1 MMSWRGESGGNLW
14 CPLLINTDDLTLT
27 LNPNAWTQMANMVF
41 VDMPAGT
48 GFCYSETQEGWISS
62 DTIQVAN
69 YKEFIKKFLSDNPK
83 FLENPLY
90 ISGISYSG
98 IIVPIVTL
106 ELYEG
111 NERGDQPA
119 INIQGYILCS
129 PLTNKFMDFNSRIE
143 YAHRMALISDDIYES
158 AINNCNGNY
167 VDTIQANSVCS
178 KSLQSYEECTS
189 RINFDNI
196 LEPVLD
202 DDEYDVIFLTLPPS
216 LSLYVWG
223 NMEAVQQALNVHQG
237 MVGKF
242 EEINSTL
249 HYNQGKNDTI
259 CYAYDIFS
267 SYSYHKKLSTK
278 SCRALIFSGDHDL
291 TFPYVGVE
299 QWIASLNLEVEAP
312 WKPFYV
318 DNQVGGYLTKY
329 VLNNYSLT
337 YATVKQPMMSP
348 NKGNR
353 GGRRYVM
360 NDEDEAD
367 KGDRSRRCRIP
378 TSAMNDVSDLGRSK
392 AKTMLTITNIN
403 NECQWRRGR

>member
-1 MMSWRGESGGNLW
+1 
-14 CPLLINTDDLTLT
+14 
-27 LNPNAWTQMANMVF
+27 MANMVF

-48 GFCYSETQEGWISS
+48 GFSYAETQEGWVSS

-69 YKEFIKKFLSDNPK
+69 YKDFIKK
-83 FLENPLY
+83 
-90 ISGISYSG
+90 
-98 IIVPIVTL
+98 
-106 ELYEG
+106 
-111 NERGDQPA
+111 
-119 INIQGYILCS
+119 GYILCS

-143 YAHRMALISDDIYES
+143 YAHRMALISDDIFES

-202 DDEYDVIFLTLPPS
+202 DDEYDIGTLA
-216 LSLYVWG
+216 LNEWG

-318 DNQVGGYLTKY
+318 DNQVGG
-329 VLNNYSLT
+329 
-337 YATVKQPMMSP
+337 
-348 NKGNR
+348 
-353 GGRRYVM
+353 
-360 NDEDEAD
+360 
-367 KGDRSRRCRIP
+367 
-378 TSAMNDVSDLGRSK
+378 
-392 AKTMLTITNIN
+392 
-403 NECQWRRGR
+403 

>member
-1 MMSWRGESGGNLW
+1 MGSDRRWLPTVRQRWFAQNGASEIRIAGDGEESNEDGEESDSGGDASEIRIAGEDLYMGIGEKGMQAFYFFVESMRNPQEDPIIFHFPGGPGASSLVTFIYETG
-14 CPLLINTDDLTLT
+14 PLLINTDDLTLT

-41 VDMPAGT
+41 IDMPAGT
-48 GFCYSETQEGWISS
+48 GFSYAETQEGWVSS

-69 YKEFIKKFLSDNPK
+69 YKDFIKKFLCDNPK

-98 IIVPIVTL
+98 IIVPQVTL

-119 INIQGYILCS
+119 VNIQGYILCS

-202 DDEYDVIFLTLPPS
+202 DDEYDIGTLA
-216 LSLYVWG
+216 LNEWG

-318 DNQVGGYLTKY
+318 DNQVGGE
-329 VLNNYSLT
+329 
-337 YATVKQPMMSP
+337 Q
-348 NKGNR
+348 
-353 GGRRYVM
+353 VM
-360 NDEDEAD
+360 
-367 KGDRSRRCRIP
+367 
-378 TSAMNDVSDLGRSK
+378 
-392 AKTMLTITNIN
+392 
-403 NECQWRRGR
+403 